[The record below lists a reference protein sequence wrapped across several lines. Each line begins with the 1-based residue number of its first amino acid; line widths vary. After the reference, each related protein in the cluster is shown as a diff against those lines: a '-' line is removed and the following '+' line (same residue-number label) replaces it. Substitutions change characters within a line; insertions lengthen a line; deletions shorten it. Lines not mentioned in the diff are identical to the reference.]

1 MHNLNIRTARL
12 EDAQTILDYLKHVGQ
27 ESDNLTFGP
36 EGLGA
41 SLDEERAHLEGL
53 ADNPNSCTL
62 VAFVGEDLVS
72 VGTLSSSKRERSKH
86 YALLG
91 ISVLKAYWHQ
101 GIGRRMMQ
109 ALIEFAQHAPDTR
122 YLELEVRHD
131 NRYAVRLYESVGF
144 TKVARFE
151 AKMVVNGVDVDTWV
165 MVKKLDTKKAT

>member
-1 MHNLNIRTARL
+1 MQNLTIRAARPD
-12 EDAQTILDYLKHVGQ
+12 DAQAILEYLIQVGG
-27 ESDNLTFGP
+27 ESDNLTFGH

-41 SLDEERAHLEGL
+41 TLEEERAHLEGL
-53 ADNPNSCTL
+53 AENPNSCVLLASVDETL
-62 VAFVGEDLVS
+62 IS

-109 ALIEFAQHAPDTR
+109 ALMEFAQAAPDTR
-122 YLELEVRHD
+122 YIELEVRHD
-131 NRYAVRLYESVGF
+131 NQHALRLYERVGF
-144 TKVARFE
+144 VKMARFE
-151 AKMVVNGVDVDTWV
+151 AKMVVDGIDFDTWV